1 MRSGG
6 VLCGLLVLLG
16 YAVNVGSYW
25 QQINDDA
32 FITFRYS
39 HNLVLGRG
47 PYYNPGEH
55 VEGYTNFSLMLV
67 IAAVIAALGPD
78 GALPAAKGIG
88 VASGA
93 AALVA
98 AWWLGRAWLQRVTGM
113 HAVASPLAW
122 LGVGIAAGSS
132 GFALNS
138 TTGLETTL
146 FSAAVLVGLACTQ
159 AAQDASRWR
168 GAGVAFA
175 LAALT
180 RPEGVAVFGVTFTA
194 RLLTGEWRQPG
205 GRRSLLMDALIV
217 GAVVAAHGVFR
228 YFAYD
233 GELVPNTYYAKAE
246 GLQNDT
252 AAAYVGRFLIRE
264 LGIGL
269 WALAPL
275 PLLLGGGR
283 GPEGGAA
290 RKIASPSTSAA
301 EAATSATAAA
311 KSPPGLR
318 ASVLATVA
326 VVAFSLAA
334 VFKTGADWMLGHRV
348 LVPYLPLWGALIVT
362 GTAVT
367 ARLLGRTARGAAL
380 VGAFVVLASSVG
392 WQEARWSPEMRAH
405 VATRARGYARGHTA
419 LADYLRA
426 TTPAGATVALMDIGI
441 VGYRCPDLRILDIS
455 GLTDRYIAKSPGPFL
470 EKRYDPA
477 YIFTRAPAVLV
488 IAGQAPIRADGS
500 VDAERIVPLT
510 SIEDRLAAY
519 AGFVQ
524 RYARVR
530 APQTSDPLDT
540 IAATLGAER
549 VFWHDYPNVAYLLIV
564 YRRAA

>member
-1 MRSGG
+1 MRRGAA
-6 VLCGLLVLLG
+6 LCGLLVLAG
-16 YAVNVGSYW
+16 YAINVGAYW
-25 QQINDDA
+25 GQVNDDA

-39 HNLVLGRG
+39 QNLALGRG
-47 PYYNPGEH
+47 PYFNPGEH
-55 VEGYTNFSLMLV
+55 VEGYTNFSLMLM
-67 IAAVIAALGPD
+67 IAGVIAALGPD
-78 GALPAAKGIG
+78 AALPAAKAI
-88 VASGA
+88 GA
-93 AALVA
+93 AGGGVALVA
-98 AWWLGRAWLQRVTGM
+98 AWSLCRAWLRRIDGM
-113 HAVASPLAW
+113 RAAAGLLAW

-146 FSAAVLVGLACTQ
+146 FSAAILVGLACTQ
-159 AAQDASRWR
+159 AALEASRWR

-180 RPEGVAVFGVTFTA
+180 RPEGVAAFGATFAA
-194 RLLTGEWRQPG
+194 RLLIGEWRQRG
-205 GRRSLLMDALIV
+205 GRRRLLLDAMIV
-217 GAVVAAHGVFR
+217 GAAVAVHGVFR
-228 YFAYD
+228 FVAYD

-264 LGIGL
+264 LGVCL
-269 WALAPL
+269 WALAAL

-283 GPEGGAA
+283 
-290 RKIASPSTSAA
+290 
-301 EAATSATAAA
+301 AAA
-311 KSPPGLR
+311 GDIAGGKPARSAPAAAVSDAAFGLR
-318 ASVLATVA
+318 AGVLAAIV

-334 VFKTGADWMLGHRV
+334 VFKTGADWMIGHRV

-362 GTAVT
+362 GVAAA
-367 ARLLGRTARGAAL
+367 ARFLGRSARGAAL
-380 VGAFVVLASSVG
+380 AGAVAVLAGSVG
-392 WQEARWSPEMRAH
+392 WQEARWSPELRAH

-477 YIFTRAPAVLV
+477 YIFERAPEVLV
-488 IAGQAPIRADGS
+488 IAGQAPLRSDGS
-500 VDAERIVPLT
+500 VDAERILPLT
-510 SIEDRLAAY
+510 SIEDRLAAH
-519 AGFVQ
+519 AEFAR
-524 RYARVR
+524 RYGRVR
-530 APQTSDPLDT
+530 AARAGDPLDAM
-540 IAATLGAER
+540 AATLGAER
-549 VFWHDYPNVAYLLIV
+549 VFWHDYPEKAYLLVV
-564 YRRAA
+564 YRRAAE